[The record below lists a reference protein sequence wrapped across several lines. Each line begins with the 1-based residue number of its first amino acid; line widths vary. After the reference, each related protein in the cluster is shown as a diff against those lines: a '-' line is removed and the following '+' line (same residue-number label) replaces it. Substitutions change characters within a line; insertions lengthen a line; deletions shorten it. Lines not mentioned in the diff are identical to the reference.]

1 MTRLRKTQLSKMSDE
16 LRERTLGEFRE
27 RIHRSVRNG
36 EGHKTWFHLHLVFEF
51 DRSLP
56 AHRRLKVQEI
66 LALFPEPLRSVNSGN
81 RLLKSAEVKLPRS
94 FVLFGGQLSF
104 LSSEF
109 CAVGRVRS

>member
-1 MTRLRKTQLSKMSDE
+1 MTRLKKSQLSKMSDE
-16 LRERTLGEFRE
+16 LRSRTLQEFRD

-66 LALFPEPLRSVNSGN
+66 LALFPEPLRGQI
-81 RLLKSAEVKLPRS
+81 REEIESALSAQDANE
-94 FVLFGGQLSF
+94 GGEQ
-104 LSSEF
+104 
-109 CAVGRVRS
+109 